1 VELSPKKFAFL
12 TSILCHG
19 VAFTVIMGVG
29 ITSRPEVQKRK
40 EYPPVLTLIS
50 VPDVPPASPVRAT
63 VLVPPIIPKLAPV
76 VAKATAPAAPI
87 EPVKIAVV
95 KQPSIPK
102 VAPVV
107 MATGS
112 MPTSAIKDDSTVSPT
127 IDGSSDSG
135 KPDEGCI
142 TKMAQPEIIAM
153 PNYFK
158 NPDPS
163 YPALARRRHQ
173 EGVVL
178 LAVKVTAKGKA
189 KGITVK
195 KSSGFRLLDEA
206 ALKAVQDW
214 EFQPARA
221 GSLAVDSEIEVP
233 VQFKLVP

>member
-1 VELSPKKFAFL
+1 
-12 TSILCHG
+12 
-19 VAFTVIMGVG
+19 
-29 ITSRPEVQKRK
+29 
-40 EYPPVLTLIS
+40 
-50 VPDVPPASPVRAT
+50 VRAT